1 MSSSGSLRVLPFR
14 VVAMP
19 QLMLRAL
26 PWVVGAV
33 VGKAIFEIADVHPLE
48 LNPLLSGLVA
58 ANVFLLGFLLAGTLA
73 DYKEAEKLPGELAA
87 SLETICDEALLI
99 HEEKG
104 IPEAAQCIELC
115 ADVASDIRRCIMRE
129 AGFKHVLKSIRAF
142 NPIFLVFSPLIQPG
156 FTTRLKIE
164 QANIRKTVIRI
175 ETIRSTTFVNAG
187 YAIAELTGVLLIAGL
202 MLTEVAEKTV
212 ESLFFVGVITLL
224 LTYVFFLIRDL
235 DNPFAYPNG
244 REGAADVSLTPVLA
258 AEQRLRSVHRR
269 LSASESASST

>member
-1 MSSSGSLRVLPFR
+1 MFPLRI
-14 VVAMP
+14 VAMP

-26 PWVVGAV
+26 PWVGGAV
-33 VGKAIFEIADVHPLE
+33 ALKAIFEIADVHPLD

-73 DYKEAEKLPGELAA
+73 DYKEAERLPGELAA
-87 SLETICDEALLI
+87 SLETICDEALLV
-99 HEEKG
+99 HQEHG
-104 IPEAAQCIELC
+104 IPEAEECVALC
-115 ADVASDIRRCIMRE
+115 AGVAADIRRTIMRE
-129 AGFKHVLKSIRAF
+129 AGIKHVLRSIRAF
-142 NPIFLVFSPLIQPG
+142 NPIFLVFTPLIQPG
-156 FTTRLKIE
+156 YTTRLKVE

-202 MLTEVAEKTV
+202 LLTKVADKTI

-224 LTYVFFLIRDL
+224 LTYVFHLIRDL

-244 REGAADVSLTPVLA
+244 REGAADVSLTPLMA
-258 AEQRLRSVHRR
+258 AEQRLHEAHRQLLATPR
-269 LSASESASST
+269 PEPTPAPAETPA